1 MSKKDFYAVLGIEK
15 NATTEDIKKA
25 YKKLALKWHP
35 DRNVDNQEVATK
47 KFKEIAEAYEVLS
60 NDQKR
65 QIYNTYG
72 HEGLTPGAGGGGG
85 NAHTYTY
92 HFGGGVDAFDLFE
105 ELFGQSG
112 GYPFEGFFRRGPRKI
127 APTKLRLAC
136 TLEEFYSGTLK
147 KITVKKNIVASSG
160 TFREINKSFDIE
172 IKPGYMTGIT
182 IKYEG
187 EGDEKPGYISGDVII
202 TLEEIT
208 HKHFRRDKDD
218 LHYTANITLRDA
230 LLGIKLTIPRLSEKV
245 APVQVNIPKIIEPG
259 FTERTVGAG
268 MPSRNY
274 DRHGDLY
281 IHFNILFPKNLTSE
295 NRKEIGSVFDK
306 IPFQSADP
314 GIAEAIYYGKFDY
327 RKYTKIWSFFSG
339 ILPFMLVVGFSM
351 YFWMTQLVPNQS
363 PPYRRY

>member
-1 MSKKDFYAVLGIEK
+1 
-15 NATTEDIKKA
+15 
-25 YKKLALKWHP
+25 
-35 DRNVDNQEVATK
+35 
-47 KFKEIAEAYEVLS
+47 
-60 NDQKR
+60 
-65 QIYNTYG
+65 
-72 HEGLTPGAGGGGG
+72 
-85 NAHTYTY
+85 
-92 HFGGGVDAFDLFE
+92 
-105 ELFGQSG
+105 
-112 GYPFEGFFRRGPRKI
+112 
-127 APTKLRLAC
+127 
-136 TLEEFYSGTLK
+136 
-147 KITVKKNIVASSG
+147 
-160 TFREINKSFDIE
+160 
-172 IKPGYMTGIT
+172 MTGIT

-245 APVQVNIPKIIEPG
+245 SPVQVNIPKIIEPG
-259 FTERTVGAG
+259 FKERSVGAG

-274 DRHGDLY
+274 ERYGDLY

-306 IPFQSADP
+306 IPFQSAEP